1 LPFILHLYHAI
12 LSVQLFLIK
21 YSSMDL
27 ADKLTPS
34 LQVDQLSC
42 VRNDIELF
50 SDLNFKLQSGQVLQ
64 IEGANGCGKTSLL
77 RILCGLML
85 PADGQIKWN
94 NSNIQKDRLRY
105 NNDLAYIGHHNGIK
119 DDLSCEENLQF
130 FLSLGNT
137 KDDINVDD
145 ILDQVGLLD
154 KDESLARKLSAG
166 QRRRLA
172 LARLLMT
179 NAPLWILDEP
189 FTALDPKGR
198 ELIEGYFDQHCS
210 QGGMIIFTTHHAVA
224 LEHSQIQ
231 FLRIGH
237 DKQ

>member
-1 LPFILHLYHAI
+1 
-12 LSVQLFLIK
+12 
-21 YSSMDL
+21 MDL
-27 ADKLTPS
+27 AETTTV
-34 LQVDQLSC
+34 LQVDKLSC
-42 VRNDIELF
+42 IRNDIELF
-50 SDLNFKLQSGQVLQ
+50 CDLNFKLQSGQVLQ

-85 PADGQIKWN
+85 PADGEVKWN
-94 NSNIQKDRLRY
+94 GVNIQHDRIEY
-105 NNDLAYIGHHNGIK
+105 NNNIAYIGHHNGIK
-119 DDLSCEENLQF
+119 ADLSCEENLQF
-130 FLSLGNT
+130 FHDLGNT
-137 KDDINVDD
+137 KENIDIDD
-145 ILDQVGLLD
+145 ILDKIGLQE
-154 KDESLARKLSAG
+154 KDESLAGKLSAG

-237 DKQ
+237 E